1 MGHFGH
7 VVHVGFRVHGHCII
21 RSWWSTKGRGIR
33 VLGDWF
39 PVHSNC
45 TKDSIGLRIVVDY

>member
-1 MGHFGH
+1 MAIALFGH
-7 VVHVGFRVHGHCII
+7 GGPL
-21 RSWWSTKGRGIR
+21 RGIR